1 MGIKTLLCGESK
13 NVEYKLTPPSR
24 SINYTKTAVA
34 FANGQGGCLVFGVED
49 QTLRVVGI
57 AEDKVFTVM
66 DSISDAI
73 VNSCEPLIIPDIT
86 MHDVNGKTVIVA
98 EIAPGLQRPY
108 HIKSLGQ
115 EQGTFVRVA
124 GTTRQADQPTI
135 RELTIEGSNRSFD
148 QVQCLGLSVTEEDV
162 EALCASL
169 TKTAK
174 DNAEDPSKVKTVTE
188 KQLLQWGVLAEQ
200 DGQLVPTNA
209 YAILTGN
216 EAVRS
221 VVQCGVFK
229 GTTKA
234 VFVDRREF
242 VGTPQEL
249 IEESYQYVLRNIH
262 MGARFKGVYRQD
274 VYEIPPDAVRELIV
288 NAIVHRSYID
298 HSSIQIAIYDN
309 RLEITSPGRLPMG
322 QTIERMK
329 QGYSKIRNEA
339 LASAFE
345 YMGYI
350 EHWGSGILRVM
361 QEVRDAGLP
370 EPEFLGG
377 DTDLR
382 INIYRNGSETGSD
395 DGIVTGLRR
404 DSLSDDGI
412 VTGLRRDSLSDDG
425 IVTGLRRDS
434 LSDDGIVT
442 GLRRDSLSDDGIVE
456 GATSKTSAA
465 PNAAIAV
472 VPSQKERIL
481 DALRKNASISISD
494 AIRILGVQER
504 QAQRILKSLVEE
516 GSAVK
521 IGAARATRY
530 AEAKKRTELH
540 E

>member
-1 MGIKTLLCGESK
+1 MSIEALLNGESR
-13 NVEYKLTPPSR
+13 NVEYKLLPPSR

-49 QTLRVVGI
+49 QTLRVAGI

-66 DSISDAI
+66 DAISDAI

-86 MHDVNGKTVIVA
+86 MHDVNGKTVIVV

-135 RELTIEGSNRSFD
+135 LTIEGSNRSLD
-148 QVQCLGLSVTEEDV
+148 QVQCLGLSVTDEDI
-162 EALCASL
+162 ANLCASL

-174 DNAEDPSKVKTVTE
+174 DNAEDSAKVKTVTE
-188 KQLLQWGVLAEQ
+188 KQLLQWGVLCEQ
-200 DGQLVPTNA
+200 DGTLTPTNA

-242 VGTPQEL
+242 AGTPQEL

-262 MGARFKGVYRQD
+262 MGARFRGVYRQD
-274 VYEIPPDAVRELIV
+274 VYEIQPDAIRELIV

-298 HSSIQIAIYDN
+298 HSSIQIAIYDD

-339 LASAFE
+339 LAAAFE

-361 QEVRDAGLP
+361 QQVRDAGLP

-382 INIYRNGSETGSD
+382 INIYRAGMAVSSENEA
-395 DGIVTGLRR
+395 VR
-404 DSLSDDGI
+404 
-412 VTGLRRDSLSDDG
+412 
-425 IVTGLRRDS
+425 
-434 LSDDGIVT
+434 
-442 GLRRDSLSDDGIVE
+442 E
-456 GATSKTSAA
+456 SA
-465 PNAAIAV
+465 
-472 VPSQKERIL
+472 R
-481 DALRKNASISISD
+481 
-494 AIRILGVQER
+494 
-504 QAQRILKSLVEE
+504 
-516 GSAVK
+516 
-521 IGAARATRY
+521 
-530 AEAKKRTELH
+530 
-540 E
+540 

>member
-1 MGIKTLLCGESK
+1 MSIEALLNGESR
-13 NVEYKLTPPSR
+13 NVEYKLLPPSR

-49 QTLRVVGI
+49 QTLRVAGI

-66 DSISDAI
+66 DAISDAI

-86 MHDVNGKTVIVA
+86 MHDVNGKTVIVV
-98 EIAPGLQRPY
+98 EIAPCLQRPY

-135 RELTIEGSNRSFD
+135 LTIEGSNRSLD
-148 QVQCLGLSVTEEDV
+148 QVQCLGLSVTDEDI
-162 EALCASL
+162 ANLCASL

-174 DNAEDPSKVKTVTE
+174 DNAEDSAKVKTVTE
-188 KQLLQWGVLAEQ
+188 KQLLQWGVLCEQ
-200 DGQLVPTNA
+200 DGTLTPTNA

-242 VGTPQEL
+242 AGTPQEL

-262 MGARFKGVYRQD
+262 MGARFRGVYRQD
-274 VYEIPPDAVRELIV
+274 VYEIPPDAIRELIV

-298 HSSIQIAIYDN
+298 HSSIQIAIYDD

-339 LASAFE
+339 LAAAFE

-361 QEVRDAGLP
+361 QQVRDAGLP

-382 INIYRNGSETGSD
+382 INIYRAGMAVSSENVAVRESARTNTD
-395 DGIVTGLRR
+395 ECAQVR
-404 DSLSDDGI
+404 DNVVGESSQTKRIMELLSGGEM
-412 VTGLRRDSLSDDG
+412 VSREQ
-425 IVTGLRRDS
+425 
-434 LSDDGIVT
+434 
-442 GLRRDSLSDDGIVE
+442 VE
-456 GATSKTSAA
+456 KA
-465 PNAAIAV
+465 
-472 VPSQKERIL
+472 
-481 DALRKNASISISD
+481 
-494 AIRILGVQER
+494 LGVKKRRAQILLNELIEKNLVVRVGESR
-504 QAQRILKSLVEE
+504 Q
-516 GSAVK
+516 
-521 IGAARATRY
+521 TRY
-530 AEAKKRTELH
+530 KAMGNGDNT
-540 E
+540 

>member
-1 MGIKTLLCGESK
+1 MNIKILLAGESK
-13 NVEYKLTPPSR
+13 NVEYKLLPPSR

-66 DSISDAI
+66 DAISDAI

-135 RELTIEGSNRSFD
+135 RELTIEGSNRSLD
-148 QVQCLGLSVTEEDV
+148 QVQCLGLSVIDEDIA
-162 EALCASL
+162 ALCASL

-174 DNAEDPSKVKTVTE
+174 DNAEDPTKIRTVTE
-188 KQLLQWGVLAEQ
+188 KHLLQWGVLCEQ
-200 DGQLVPTNA
+200 DGTLAPTNA

-242 VGTPQEL
+242 TGTPQEL

-262 MGARFKGVYRQD
+262 MGARFRGVYRQD
-274 VYEIPPDAVRELIV
+274 VYEIPPDAIRELIV

-298 HSSIQIAIYDN
+298 HSSIQIAIYDD

-339 LASAFE
+339 LAAAFE

-361 QEVRDAGLP
+361 QQVRDAGLP

-382 INIYRNGSETGSD
+382 INIYRAGMAVSSENEAVRESARTNTDECAQVRESARFGTD
-395 DGIVTGLRR
+395 ECAQVR
-404 DSLSDDGI
+404 DNVVGESSQTKRIMELLSDGEM
-412 VTGLRRDSLSDDG
+412 VSREQ
-425 IVTGLRRDS
+425 
-434 LSDDGIVT
+434 
-442 GLRRDSLSDDGIVE
+442 VE
-456 GATSKTSAA
+456 KA
-465 PNAAIAV
+465 
-472 VPSQKERIL
+472 
-481 DALRKNASISISD
+481 
-494 AIRILGVQER
+494 LGVKKRRAQILLNELIEKNLVVRVGESR
-504 QAQRILKSLVEE
+504 Q
-516 GSAVK
+516 
-521 IGAARATRY
+521 TRY
-530 AEAKKRTELH
+530 KAMCNGDNT
-540 E
+540 

>member
-1 MGIKTLLCGESK
+1 MPYDLKTLLNGESK
-13 NVEYKLTPPSR
+13 NVEYKLLPPSR

-57 AEDKVFTVM
+57 AEDRVFTVM
-66 DSISDAI
+66 DAISDAI

-148 QVQCLGLSVTEEDV
+148 QVQCLGLSVTEKDIA
-162 EALCASL
+162 ALCASL
-169 TKTAK
+169 TRTAK
-174 DNAEDPSKVKTVTE
+174 DNAEDLAKIKTVTE
-188 KQLLQWGVLAEQ
+188 KQLLQWGVLCER
-200 DGQLVPTNA
+200 DGTLAPTNA

-242 VGTPQEL
+242 TGTPQEL

-274 VYEIPPDAVRELIV
+274 VYEIPPDAIRELIV

-298 HSSIQIAIYDN
+298 HSSIQIAIYDD

-350 EHWGSGILRVM
+350 EHWGSGVLRVIR
-361 QEVRDAGLP
+361 QVCDVGLP

-382 INIYRNGSETGSD
+382 INIYRAGMAVSSENEAVRESARTNTNECAQVRASARTNTNECAQ
-395 DGIVTGLRR
+395 VR
-404 DSLSDDGI
+404 DNVVGESSQTKRIMELLSGGEM
-412 VTGLRRDSLSDDG
+412 VSREQ
-425 IVTGLRRDS
+425 
-434 LSDDGIVT
+434 
-442 GLRRDSLSDDGIVE
+442 VE
-456 GATSKTSAA
+456 KA
-465 PNAAIAV
+465 
-472 VPSQKERIL
+472 
-481 DALRKNASISISD
+481 
-494 AIRILGVQER
+494 LGVKKRRAQILLNELIEKNLVVRVGESR
-504 QAQRILKSLVEE
+504 Q
-516 GSAVK
+516 
-521 IGAARATRY
+521 TRY
-530 AEAKKRTELH
+530 KAMGNGDNA
-540 E
+540 